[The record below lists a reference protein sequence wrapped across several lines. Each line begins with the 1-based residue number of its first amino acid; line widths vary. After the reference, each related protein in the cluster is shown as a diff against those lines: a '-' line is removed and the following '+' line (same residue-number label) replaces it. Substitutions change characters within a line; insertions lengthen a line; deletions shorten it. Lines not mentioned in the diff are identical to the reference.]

1 MNVKISPS
9 ILSGKIHVP
18 ASKSMMQRACAA
30 ALISRGETIL
40 VNPGK
45 SKDDQSAIS
54 IIQNLGAEIEYIGG
68 NQLKIKSKGVKP
80 VKSLIDCGES
90 GLSTRMFTSIAAMSN
105 EHVTLTGSGTLLA
118 RPMNFFDTMLTELSV
133 DFKSNGGNL
142 PFSIKGPLKPKD
154 ISINAELSSQFLT
167 GILMAYSASTF
178 PSNTTIT
185 VNNLLSKP
193 YIDLTIS
200 VIEAFGLNVP
210 ANDHYE
216 KFTFKPSSQLPQQK
230 NVTFIIEGDWSSAS
244 FLLVAGAISGNIILK
259 GLDLFSA
266 QADKAILQVL
276 MSSGCLI
283 SIETDQIEIRHTSLK
298 PFYFDATDCPD
309 LFPPLVALAAYC
321 DGKSVIKGTD
331 RLIHKESNRS
341 ITLQQEFEKMGVPIL
356 IQDDLMIIDGGGEI
370 KGANLNSHSDHR
382 IVMACSVAAL
392 GAISSS
398 TIEEATAI
406 NKSYPDFFE
415 DLKSLGALVQI

>member
-1 MNVKISPS
+1 
-9 ILSGKIHVP
+9 
-18 ASKSMMQRACAA
+18 
-30 ALISRGETIL
+30 
-40 VNPGK
+40 
-45 SKDDQSAIS
+45 
-54 IIQNLGAEIEYIGG
+54 
-68 NQLKIKSKGVKP
+68 
-80 VKSLIDCGES
+80 
-90 GLSTRMFTSIAAMSN
+90 
-105 EHVTLTGSGTLLA
+105 
-118 RPMNFFDTMLTELSV
+118 
-133 DFKSNGGNL
+133 
-142 PFSIKGPLKPKD
+142 
-154 ISINAELSSQFLT
+154 
-167 GILMAYSASTF
+167 MAYSASTF